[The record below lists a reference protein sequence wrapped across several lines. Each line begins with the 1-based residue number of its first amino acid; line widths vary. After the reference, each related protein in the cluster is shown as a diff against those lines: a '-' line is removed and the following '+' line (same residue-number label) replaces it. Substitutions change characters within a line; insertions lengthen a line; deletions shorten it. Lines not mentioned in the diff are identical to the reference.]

1 MISARILKLIDQEV
15 SEAKSVARYEA
26 PNCHFIFKGADQDN
40 IYFDLAC
47 QIDSISE
54 EEIRDL
60 EQKTRFVPIEIRR
73 SSAFRGSYRVEIL
86 KHSTVWR

>member
-15 SEAKSVARYEA
+15 KEAQSVARYEA
-26 PNCHFIFKGADQDN
+26 PSCHFIFKGADQDN
-40 IYFDLAC
+40 IYFDLVC
-47 QIDSISE
+47 QMDSISA

-60 EQKTRFVPIEIRR
+60 EQKTRFIPIEIKT
-73 SSAFRGSYRVEIL
+73 SMAFRGSYRVEIL